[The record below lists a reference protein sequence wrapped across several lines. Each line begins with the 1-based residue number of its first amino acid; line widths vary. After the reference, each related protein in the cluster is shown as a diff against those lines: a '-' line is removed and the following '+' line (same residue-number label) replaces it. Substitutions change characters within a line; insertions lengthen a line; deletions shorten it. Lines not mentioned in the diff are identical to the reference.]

1 MESVD
6 LLVKNASELV
16 TLQGAPVPRTRQQMD
31 HLSIIP
37 GGSVAIDDGRIVEV
51 GRNLRY
57 SSEKVIDATGKT
69 VLPGF
74 VDPHTHLVFG
84 GSREFELDMKL
95 KGKTY
100 EEILRSGGGILH
112 TVEAT
117 RKASPK
123 QLADAALV
131 RLSRMLANGT
141 TTIEAKSGYGLDTRT
156 EVKMLE
162 VQRDLAGRQPIE
174 IVSTFLG
181 AHAVPPECPQAEY
194 IDIVVE
200 EMLPKVASLSSFCD
214 VFCDRGFFTIAQ
226 ARRILTAG
234 KKHGLRP
241 KVHADELA
249 NTGGA
254 GLAADL
260 QAVSADHLLKSSEK
274 NLKAMA
280 TAQVIG
286 VLLPGTPFSLMQQQ
300 YAPARKMINL
310 GVPIALATDLNPNCW
325 TENLQFI
332 IQLACYQMRMTP
344 GEAITAA
351 TYNAACAIGK
361 NTLVGSLESGK
372 QADLVIL
379 DCPSHLHIPY
389 HFGVNHVQ
397 TVIKRGRMAVDFQ
410 EKTRLP
416 KR

>member
-6 LLVKNASELV
+6 ILVKNASELV
-16 TLQGAPVPRTRQQMD
+16 TLAGAPVPRTRQQMD
-31 HLSIIP
+31 VLSIIP
-37 GGSVAIDDGRIVEV
+37 GGSIAIDAGVIVEI

-57 SSEKVIDATGKT
+57 DGKIEIDAAGKT

-117 RKASPK
+117 RKASAQ
-123 QLADAALV
+123 QLADAARV
-131 RLSRMLANGT
+131 RLLRMLAHGT
-141 TTIEAKSGYGLDTRT
+141 TTIEAKSGYGLDTKS
-156 EVKMLE
+156 EVKCLE
-162 VQRDLAGRQPIE
+162 VVQDLASHLPVE

-181 AHAVPPECPQAEY
+181 AHAVPPECTQAEY
-194 IDIVVE
+194 VDLLVD
-200 EMLPKVASLSSFCD
+200 EMLPKVAPLASFCD
-214 VFCDRGFFTIAQ
+214 VFCDKGFFTVAQ

-234 KKHGLRP
+234 KKYELRP
-241 KVHADELA
+241 KIHADELV

-254 GLAADL
+254 GLAAEV
-260 QAVSADHLLKSSEK
+260 QAISADHLLKSSEK

-280 TAQVIG
+280 TAQTIG
-286 VLLPGTPFSLMQQQ
+286 VLLPGTPFSLMQSQ
-300 YAPARKMINL
+300 YADARKMIDI

-325 TENLQFI
+325 TENMQFI

-361 NTLVGSLESGK
+361 NTQIGSLEAGK
-372 QADLVIL
+372 QADVIIL
-379 DCPSHLHIPY
+379 DCPSHLHVPY
-389 HFGVNHVQ
+389 HFGINHVQ
-397 TVIKRGRMAVDFQ
+397 TVIKRGRVVTTLK
-410 EKTRLP
+410 ERTRAGP
-416 KR
+416 R